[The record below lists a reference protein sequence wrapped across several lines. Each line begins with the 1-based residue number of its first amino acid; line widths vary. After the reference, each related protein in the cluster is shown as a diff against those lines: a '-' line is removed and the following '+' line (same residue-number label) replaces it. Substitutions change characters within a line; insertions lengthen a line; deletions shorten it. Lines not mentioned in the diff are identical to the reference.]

1 MNKKDEVSKKDK
13 IQVVKLDKAFKL
25 AEKWVKNM
33 SKSSEDQSTKGPLK
47 ARPPRLGLG
56 AAVPRQTPV
65 APSSDPVERKL
76 RGNLDAAKRKA
87 AKDVLESV
95 PSARDESVDEDSEE
109 ELESRSKAISKRPAT
124 NSNSSLQSY
133 MKGASPN
140 DQTSFPWFVHA
151 YISLGISF
159 CAITCLGIFV
169 AHTAYS
175 HFLSCVPFSIPK
187 TLMMAHLFLSLEW
200 EKGPD
205 REIRRFQRLCG
216 VGF

>member
-1 MNKKDEVSKKDK
+1 MKEREAQYYLHMFIHFNGENSKDLPSTIPE
-13 IQVVKLDKAFKL
+13 AFQL
-25 AEKWVKNM
+25 YCG
-33 SKSSEDQSTKGPLK
+33 TG
-47 ARPPRLGLG
+47 
-56 AAVPRQTPV
+56 
-65 APSSDPVERKL
+65 
-76 RGNLDAAKRKA
+76 
-87 AKDVLESV
+87 
-95 PSARDESVDEDSEE
+95 
-109 ELESRSKAISKRPAT
+109 
-124 NSNSSLQSY
+124 SLWLIRVWQSY

-200 EKGPD
+200 EK
-205 REIRRFQRLCG
+205 IQS
-216 VGF
+216 